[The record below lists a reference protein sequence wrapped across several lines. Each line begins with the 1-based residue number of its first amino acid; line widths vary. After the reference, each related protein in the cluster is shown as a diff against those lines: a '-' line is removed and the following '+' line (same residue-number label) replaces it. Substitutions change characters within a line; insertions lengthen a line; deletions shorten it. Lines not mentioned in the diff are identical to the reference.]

1 MKFQVVTDSSSDLLS
16 DSFSYSDIGFD
27 VVPLTLRIGDYEYID
42 DVTMDVQD
50 MLTEL
55 SETKGSVG
63 SSCPSPEAWAKAF
76 RRAENTFAV
85 CITSKLSGTYNSA
98 LQAREIV
105 LSESPEKNIHVIDTK
120 AVAGVMVMTAE
131 RLFGLIKDN
140 FSFDEIKS
148 QIDSFVS
155 ERSLLFS
162 LEKFDMLIKTGRMN
176 KLIGLTATALGVRA
190 IATAKDGAIEVM
202 TKVRGE
208 QKALEKLVELM
219 DTIKPNFNLEKDPEV
234 IISHCNNLLSAQR
247 LRGMIMERYSKIFK
261 VRLVDTRG
269 LCSFYA
275 ADGGLLVSY

>member
-1 MKFQVVTDSSSDLLS
+1 MKFQVVTDSSSDLLG
-16 DSFSYSDIGFD
+16 DSYNYSDIGFD
-27 VVPLTLRIGDYEYID
+27 VVPLTLRIGDYEYVD
-42 DVTMDVQD
+42 DVTIDVHD
-50 MLTEL
+50 MLSEL
-55 SETKGSVG
+55 AETKGEVG
-63 SSCPSPEAWAKAF
+63 SSCPSPEAWAETF
-76 RRAENTFAV
+76 RRADNTFAV

-98 LQAREIV
+98 LQAKEIV

-120 AVAGVMVMTAE
+120 AVAGVMVVTAE
-131 RLFGLIKDN
+131 RLFKLIKEN
-140 FSFDEIKS
+140 LTFDEIKA

-190 IATAKDGAIEVM
+190 IATAKDGAIEVI

-208 QKALEKLVELM
+208 HKTLEKIAQLM
-219 DTIKPNFNLEKDPEV
+219 GEFKPNFNLEKDAEV
-234 IISHCNNLLSAQR
+234 IISHCNNLISAQR
-247 LRGMIMERYSKIFK
+247 LRGMIIDKYDKLFT

-275 ADGGLLVSY
+275 ADGGLLISF